1 MNKNVNK
8 GVNKG
13 LLKELVE
20 KYKNESG
27 ALIPILQEI
36 QESFGYLPEEALIFV
51 SDEMDIPLG
60 RIWGVVTFYG
70 QFYLSPR
77 GRNIIRLCRGTACH
91 VRGARRLLEKVE
103 KVLGVKR
110 GETTPDFEFTLET
123 VRCLGTCFL
132 APVIMINHDYFG
144 RVTPDKVEN
153 ILQQYTS

>member
-8 GVNKG
+8 GVNKE

-36 QESFGYLPEEALIFV
+36 QESFGYLPEETLIFV

-60 RIWGVVTFYG
+60 RIWGVVTFYS

-91 VRGARRLLEKVE
+91 VRGGKRLLEKVE
-103 KVLGVKR
+103 RVLGIKR

-144 RVTPDKVEN
+144 RVTPGKVEN
-153 ILQQYTS
+153 ILQQYIP